1 MNSIINIEENSY
13 MYRVW
18 IIKKK
23 KTDCIKML
31 PEPEKIN
38 GSTVKTEPSKEIKE
52 EIKEEIPSDPNLS
65 KGHTGPPSNKLTNG
79 EAGIIRY
86 GNLYDK
92 NDSQGSLCM
101 ATFYIF
107 FIIDLP

>member
-1 MNSIINIEENSY
+1 
-13 MYRVW
+13 
-18 IIKKK
+18 
-23 KTDCIKML
+23 ML

-38 GSTVKTEPSKEIKE
+38 GSTVKTEPSNEIKE